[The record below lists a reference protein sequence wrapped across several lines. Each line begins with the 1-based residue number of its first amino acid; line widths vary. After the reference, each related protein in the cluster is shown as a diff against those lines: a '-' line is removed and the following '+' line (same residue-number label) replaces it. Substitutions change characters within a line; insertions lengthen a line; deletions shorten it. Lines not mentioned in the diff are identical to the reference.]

1 MSLFIVDY
9 TEKAIAVFG
18 ETKSYKN
25 KLSEIGGKYNASLT
39 HENEKKAGWIFSK
52 AKRDIVKQTV
62 MDINEGKVPKE
73 ESLGSNKKKD
83 SNSDDEKKDNR
94 PYTNNSMSNSQG
106 SLNLQNLKEELL
118 KEFIPKKDFMNLVSK
133 VERLE
138 QEIAILKGGKEGF
151 SSSKDTPSGLN
162 PSKKNTYNGMVK
174 LTSTSSASSSS
185 NIIPSLLSSKC
196 CVNLVLIES
205 VIGLLLKN
213 SMNPSTRLFKSPA
226 TIFLLI

>member
-138 QEIAILKGGKEGF
+138 QELAILKGGKEGF
-151 SSSKDTPSGLN
+151 SSSKEGPSKEG
-162 PSKKNTYNGMVK
+162 KKNTYNGMVK

-185 NIIPSLLSSKC
+185 NIIPSLLSSNSKM
-196 CVNLVLIES
+196 NWADAPSEEDSNES
-205 VIGLLLKN
+205 EEEKTPSLLRGRKN
-213 SMNPSTRLFKSPA
+213 V
-226 TIFLLI
+226 